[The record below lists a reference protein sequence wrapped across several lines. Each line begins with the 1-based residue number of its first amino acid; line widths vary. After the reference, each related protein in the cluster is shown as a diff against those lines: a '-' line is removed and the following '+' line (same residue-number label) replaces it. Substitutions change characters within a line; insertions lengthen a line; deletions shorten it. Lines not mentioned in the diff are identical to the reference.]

1 MIPQFAREDFK
12 VVIYY
17 IGKLITG
24 LGILMLVPLVVG
36 LINKEINPSLDFV
49 ISSLV
54 CLAIGNFITYK
65 FPRSPDINWRQGMS
79 IVAFS
84 WIISMFL
91 GAIPLFLSGHYYNYL
106 DACFET
112 MSAFAT
118 TGLVVVNDLDHMAY
132 SYNFWRHFMCFI
144 GGQGIILVG
153 LTFLIKGSSGIRIY
167 IGEGRE
173 EKILP
178 NIVQTARFIWTV
190 SITYLFIG
198 TAILFSIFI
207 FHQICPGRALFH
219 AICVFMAGW
228 DTAGFAAQSQNIL
241 YYHSPAVEITTG
253 ILFVLGAINFGVHY
267 AVWTGRIKELFR
279 NFELK
284 LFFSSIIILFS
295 IVCLGFLKN
304 YPFGNYLSFFRQTFY
319 QLISA
324 HTGVGYTN
332 TTPFYFLNYWSSLA
346 LIGII
351 LAMGFG
357 GSSCSTAGG
366 IKVLR
371 IGIFLK
377 GISKEIRKLLSPES
391 TIIVEK
397 YHHIKDVTLEDNQI
411 KNAATIIIL
420 YILVYFI
427 GAVIGV
433 FCGYPFIY
441 SLFESVS
448 AAANVGL
455 SVGIT
460 NSSMPSLLKITY
472 ILEMW
477 LGRLEFISIFVAF
490 GFLFS
495 LRSPE

>member
-17 IGKLITG
+17 IGKLIIG
-24 LGILMLVPLVVG
+24 LGILMLFPLLVG
-36 LINKEINPSLDFV
+36 IINKEINPSLDFI
-49 ISSLV
+49 ISSLL
-54 CLAIGNFITYK
+54 CISIGNFITYK
-65 FPRSPDINWRQGMS
+65 FPHNPDVNWRQGMS
-79 IVAFS
+79 IVALS

-91 GAIPLFLSGHYYNYL
+91 GAIPLFLSGHYYSYL

-118 TGLVVVNDLDHMAY
+118 TGLVLVNDLDHMAY
-132 SYNFWRHFMCFI
+132 AYNFWRHFMCFI

-153 LTFLIKGSSGIRIY
+153 LTFFVKGGSGIKVY
-167 IGEGRE
+167 VGEGRD

-198 TAILFSIFI
+198 TAILFFI
-207 FHQICPGRALFH
+207 YLFHGITPGRSFFH

-228 DTAGFAAQSQNIL
+228 DTTGFAVQSQNIL
-241 YYHSPAVEITTG
+241 YYHSPAIETITAV
-253 ILFVLGAINFGVHY
+253 LFVLGAVNFGVHY
-267 AVWTGRIKELFR
+267 AVWTGRIKELLR

-284 LFFSSIIILFS
+284 VFLTSIVILFS
-295 IVCLGFLKN
+295 IVCLGFLRN
-304 YPFGNYLSFFRQTFY
+304 FPFGNYISFFRMTFY

-332 TTPFYFLNYWSSLA
+332 TTPFHFINYWSSLS

-351 LAMGFG
+351 IAMGVG
-357 GSSCSTAGG
+357 GNSCSTAGG
-366 IKVLR
+366 IKVIRL
-371 IGIFLK
+371 GIFLK
-377 GISKEIRKLLSPES
+377 GIKKEIRKLLAPES
-391 TIIVEK
+391 TIVVEK
-397 YHHIKDVTLEDNQI
+397 FHHIKDISLEDNQI
-411 KNAATIIIL
+411 KYAVTVIIL
-420 YILVYFI
+420 YVLLYFI

-433 FCGYPFIY
+433 FYGYPLIY

-460 NSSMPSLLKITY
+460 APSMPSLLKIVY
-472 ILEMW
+472 IFEMW
-477 LGRLEFISIFVAF
+477 LGRLEFISIFVAI
-490 GFLFS
+490 GFIFS
-495 LRSPE
+495 LRSPQ